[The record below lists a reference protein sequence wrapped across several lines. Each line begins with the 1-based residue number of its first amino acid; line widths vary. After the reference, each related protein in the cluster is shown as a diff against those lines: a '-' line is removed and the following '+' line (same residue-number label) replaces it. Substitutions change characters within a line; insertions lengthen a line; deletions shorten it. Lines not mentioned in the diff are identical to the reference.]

1 MAEGQAEKDLSRGKR
16 EDRKKRNSREKV
28 VQNKG
33 EQERKRKANLSL
45 KVGRRIRGNMVLLM

>member
-1 MAEGQAEKDLSRGKR
+1 MAEGQAEKDLSRGNR
-16 EDRKKRNSREKV
+16 EDRQKRNSREKV

>member
-1 MAEGQAEKDLSRGKR
+1 MAEGQAEKGLSRGKR

-45 KVGRRIRGNMVLLM
+45 

>member
-1 MAEGQAEKDLSRGKR
+1 VAEGQAEKDLSRGKR

>member
-1 MAEGQAEKDLSRGKR
+1 MAEGQAEKDLNRGKR